1 MQARDSTG
9 QRRFRRVV
17 SGQVSLAKKGER
29 CLSSRLMNGNTMPTP
44 QGSYSGV
51 GIVIPTYR
59 EAENI
64 GKLVVEVLRLLPGAR
79 IAVVDDSPD
88 GETERAVKELGL
100 EAVSLVA
107 RRKKGGRGSAVLEG
121 MKLLAGKGCERI
133 VDMDA
138 DFSHPP
144 GELPALLREAEQRN
158 LDLLIA
164 SRYLPGSQIWNWSL
178 ARRALSKIANILS
191 KLLLRYPIT
200 DYTNAYRVYSCKAFS
215 LALQTCGRQSKGFIT
230 LSESLVNFYSRGL
243 RVGERPTIWT
253 NRVRG
258 ESAVDFAEIKNAAVG
273 LVNIWRLKRRLEKE
287 RSERGCGGGPPSS
300 LSTQ

>member
-1 MQARDSTG
+1 MVSARL
-9 QRRFRRVV
+9 
-17 SGQVSLAKKGER
+17 SLAKNGER
-29 CLSSRLMNGNTMPTP
+29 CLSSKLMKADAMSDP

-51 GIVIPTYR
+51 GIVIPTYK

-88 GETERAVKELGL
+88 GETERVVKELGL

-121 MKLLAGKGCERI
+121 MLLLAGKGCERI

-144 GELPALLREAEQRN
+144 GELPALLREAEERK

-164 SRYLPGSQIWNWSL
+164 SRYLPGSQIRNWSL
-178 ARRALSKIANILS
+178 ARRALSKTANILS
-191 KLLLRYPIT
+191 RLLLRYPVT
-200 DYTNAYRVYSCKAFS
+200 DYTNAYRVYSRNACS
-215 LALQTCGRQSKGFIT
+215 VALQSCGRHSKGFIT

-243 RVGERPTIWT
+243 RVGERPTIWN

-258 ESAVDFAEIKNAAVG
+258 ESTVDFAEIKNAAVG

-287 RSERGCGGGPPSS
+287 QSESGCVAGPP
-300 LSTQ
+300 